1 MQQCQDFIRSYQ
13 SSFVPTYIL
22 NPNSLPSHLPPNPAG
37 TQLRILH
44 PPRYL
49 FQPLRTN
56 TLPPP
61 SPSPKTNFSHR
72 PSLPAPMTSNVQSS
86 THPTTPF
93 LAFPPGIP
101 GIGRLDPTP
110 NKDVSVG
117 SSSSISMCAEAKEYA
132 SEKTRGRRGI
142 LPNNPHFWLL
152 LLFGLL
158 GSVAEVV
165 LEYGLEGRL

>member
-1 MQQCQDFIRSYQ
+1 MSRSYN
-13 SSFVPTYIL
+13 SSFVPTYMF
-22 NPNSLPSHLPPNPAG
+22 NPNSLPAHSPSNPSR

-49 FQPLRTN
+49 FQPLLTN

-61 SPSPKTNFSHR
+61 SPSPRTNFSHR

-86 THPTTPF
+86 THPKTPF

-101 GIGRLDPTP
+101 GIGLLDPAP
-110 NKDVSVG
+110 NKDVSFG
-117 SSSSISMCAEAKEYA
+117 SSSSISMCAEVKEYV

-142 LPNNPHFWLL
+142 LPNKPHFWLL
-152 LLFGLL
+152 PLFGLFE
-158 GSVAEVV
+158 SVAEVV
-165 LEYGLEGRL
+165 AEYGLEGRL